1 MRRFIYML
9 PLGVA
14 GLLALVGFF
23 VAPPNAP
30 AASVYPTAVQNFDAS
45 TAWSIGCVF
54 PRICHA
60 GQTCWVGTDPNE
72 GCQFTNGGRN
82 CQGCLF

>member
-23 VAPPNAP
+23 VAAPNAP
-30 AASVYPTAVQNFDAS
+30 AASVYPTAVQSFDAP
-45 TAWSIGCVF
+45 TAWSDGCQF
-54 PRICHA
+54 PQHCQN
-60 GQTCWVGTDPNE
+60 GQACWVGTDPNE
-72 GCQFTNGGRN
+72 GCKLNGAH
-82 CQGCLF
+82 CSGCFF

>member
-1 MRRFIYML
+1 MRRFIYLL
-9 PLGVA
+9 PLAVA
-14 GLLALVGFF
+14 GLLAFVGFF
-23 VAPPNAP
+23 VAPPSAP

-60 GQTCWVGTDPNE
+60 GQTCWMGSDPNE